1 MSLSHG
7 ILGFLS
13 YGNMTGYDLAK
24 VFNSSVNFFW
34 CAQNS
39 HIYLELNKLEKQGYV
54 SCEHIIQSDKPNKK
68 LYHITESGKEEFLN
82 WLSKDS
88 SETVEKNKNAFLLK
102 LFFSGEMKPEESIKI
117 LKKFIDD
124 CQKYADRMSSI
135 PENISKNRDGIED
148 YKILYWEMTAQFG
161 NRYINLCIEWAKR
174 CIHKLEEYK

>member
-68 LYHITESGKEEFLN
+68 LHQR
-82 WLSKDS
+82 
-88 SETVEKNKNAFLLK
+88 LLK
-102 LFFSGEMKPEESIKI
+102 KIKMHFYLSCFSQGK
-117 LKKFIDD
+117 
-124 CQKYADRMSSI
+124 
-135 PENISKNRDGIED
+135 
-148 YKILYWEMTAQFG
+148 
-161 NRYINLCIEWAKR
+161 
-174 CIHKLEEYK
+174 